1 MTGGQSIGEFADSVV
16 SGLEQ
21 ANLVDEEKQ
30 SVDLHG
36 LDLEH
41 MTEAFFAGWGEADG
55 ETSNGDPHAAYG
67 QPLNARSLSEM
78 SLASMG
84 SGMRDSNARSGQ
96 EPLGGSDLS
105 QMSMASWAA
114 SGDGERNGK
123 SHGQPEARGFSSVSD
138 VSLASWGASEGV
150 GGEDSIPEA
159 EPEEAPQ
166 PRYSGAQ
173 TLAGLGLPSGS
184 SFAEYA
190 APSGPIKASTTN
202 SPMPWNPR
210 SAAFTGSSPRSRQ
223 AKPFQKPAIAE
234 EKAAPSL
241 VWNRSSSPANDDL
254 TPQEVIFNY
263 FD

>member
-1 MTGGQSIGEFADSVV
+1 
-16 SGLEQ
+16 
-21 ANLVDEEKQ
+21 
-30 SVDLHG
+30 
-36 LDLEH
+36 
-41 MTEAFFAGWGEADG
+41 
-55 ETSNGDPHAAYG
+55 
-67 QPLNARSLSEM
+67 
-78 SLASMG
+78 MG

-96 EPLGGSDLS
+96 EPSAGSDLS

-173 TLAGLGLPSGS
+173 TLAGLGFPSGS

-190 APSGPIKASTTN
+190 APSGADQSKHDELADAVESAL
-202 SPMPWNPR
+202 R
-210 SAAFTGSSPRSRQ
+210 SVYGEQPAKPAA
-223 AKPFQKPAIAE
+223 AKPFQKPAIAAGKGRAQFGLE
-234 EKAAPSL
+234 PEFQPGERRPDTSRGHLQLLRLRSRGRLPQAWGTGGARKRRLDASGSDPQLFRLSNRHSERQRLPTRRQVSFGQRTRGAYYPAVQPRARCAA
-241 VWNRSSSPANDDL
+241 
-254 TPQEVIFNY
+254 
-263 FD
+263 